1 MFLLYKVKMKV
12 IISAAGTGGHI
23 NPGIAIAN
31 KIKEEQPNSEIIFI
45 GTSRGLETDLV
56 PRAGYELKTLEAYGL
71 KKELT
76 LSNLK
81 NIIKTINSTK
91 LAKRYIKEFNPDVV
105 IGTGG
110 YICGPVFAAATANKI
125 PSVLHESNA
134 YPGRAVK
141 MFAKKA
147 SKVLVGFEA
156 AKDRLTEAKEV
167 VVTGTPTKVKKIE
180 LSDKRKYELINEFN
194 LNSNLPT
201 VLVFGGSQ
209 GARVIN
215 EAMIGILKENLNKNY
230 QFVWAT
236 GPKQFD
242 VIKEQLKENNIDI
255 DDVKNCKILPYIYNM
270 EEMYALSDLV
280 IARSGAMTI
289 TELAIVCKPAIFIPL
304 PSVGANRQE
313 DNARVVEKLG
323 GAKVILNS
331 ELNSRILSDML
342 NELTKDKNKLKQM
355 GEKVNSLEIKNVE
368 DRIYEEI
375 IKIAKK

>member
-1 MFLLYKVKMKV
+1 MKV

-31 KIKEEQPNSEIIFI
+31 KIKKEQPDSEIIFI

-56 PRAGYELKTLEAYGL
+56 PRAGYKLKTLEAYGL
-71 KKELT
+71 KKEI
-76 LSNLK
+76 SIRNLK
-81 NIIKTINSTK
+81 NIIKTVNSTK
-91 LAKRYIKEFNPDVV
+91 LAKKYIKEFKPDVV

-147 SKVLVGFEA
+147 TKVLVGFEA
-156 AKDRLTEAKEV
+156 AKERLPKAKEV
-167 VVTGTPTKVKKIE
+167 VVTGTPTKVRKIQLTE
-180 LSDKRKYELINEFN
+180 KRKQELFEELG
-194 LNSNLPT
+194 LNSKLPI

-209 GARVIN
+209 GAKAIN
-215 EAMIGILKENLNKNY
+215 DAIIGILKEGKNKNY
-230 QFVWAT
+230 QIVWAT
-236 GPKQFD
+236 GQKQFD
-242 VIKEQLKENNIDI
+242 IIKQELAKNSMDI
-255 DDVKNCKILPYIYNM
+255 NKIKNCKVLPYIYNM
-270 EEMYALSDLV
+270 EEMYTLSNLV

-289 TELAIVCKPAIFIPL
+289 TELAIMCKPAIFIPL

-331 ELNSRILSDML
+331 ELNSNNLSEML
-342 NELTKDKNKLKQM
+342 NELTSDIKLLDEM
-355 GEKVNSLEIKNVE
+355 GKKVNLLEVKNVE
-368 DRIYEEI
+368 DKIYKEI
-375 IKIAKK
+375 CSVVKR

>member
-1 MFLLYKVKMKV
+1 MKV

-31 KIKEEQPNSEIIFI
+31 KIKMEEPDSEIIFI

-71 KKELT
+71 KKEISMT
-76 LSNLK
+76 NFK
-81 NIIKTINSTK
+81 NILKTINSTK
-91 LAKRYIKEFNPDVV
+91 LAKKYIKEFNPDVV

-110 YICGPVFAAATANKI
+110 YICGPVFAAATSNNI
-125 PSVLHESNA
+125 PSILHESNA
-134 YPGRAVK
+134 FPGKAVK

-147 SKVLVGFEA
+147 TKVLVGFEE
-156 AKDRLTEAKEV
+156 AKKLLKSAKEV
-167 VVTGTPTKVKKIE
+167 VVTGTPTKVKKITLSNDRKNQLMNE
-180 LSDKRKYELINEFN
+180 LGLKNNLLI
-194 LNSNLPT
+194 

-209 GARVIN
+209 GAKAIN
-215 EAMIGILKENLNKNY
+215 EAIVGILKNGLNKNY

-236 GPKQFD
+236 GQKQYD
-242 VIKEQLKENNIDI
+242 IIKEQLKENNINI
-255 DDVKNCKILPYIYNM
+255 EKVNNCKVLPYIYNM
-270 EEMYALSDLV
+270 EEMYELSNLV

-289 TELAIVCKPAIFIPL
+289 TELAITCKPAIFIPL

-331 ELNSRILSDML
+331 ELTSQNLSEML
-342 NELTKDKNKLKQM
+342 NELTSDVSKLAKM
-355 GEKVNSLEIKNVE
+355 GQKVNQLEIRDVE
-368 DRIYEEI
+368 ERIYKEI
-375 IKIAKK
+375 CDVVSRSARDL